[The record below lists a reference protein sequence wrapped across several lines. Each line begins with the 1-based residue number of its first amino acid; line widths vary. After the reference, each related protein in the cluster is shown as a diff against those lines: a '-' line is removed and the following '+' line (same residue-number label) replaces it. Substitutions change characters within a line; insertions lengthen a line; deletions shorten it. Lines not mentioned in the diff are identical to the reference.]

1 MSQGYDMYNEGNM
14 VNYYVCL
21 CKKNN
26 FLKDSKENKVRGSS
40 KLAEFELGT
49 KAWGI

>member
-1 MSQGYDMYNEGNM
+1 MY
-14 VNYYVCL
+14 VFV
-21 CKKNN
+21 KKNN